1 MLNMIYM
8 KSFGSKPW
16 MLPQPVLIIGTYN
29 EDGTPNAMNAAW
41 GGIHDTNQIGIC
53 LSPEHKTV
61 KNILDRKAFTV
72 SMADAK
78 HVVACDFVGI
88 VSGNKDPEKMQKS
101 GFTVSKS
108 DIVDAPVINEL
119 PMALECRLV
128 SYDEDSGYMVGD
140 IVNVCADEDVLT
152 DGKIYK
158 GTTTETAS
166 KIVTCSNTGDAY
178 VGVASMRAASS
189 YQRRVAG
196 EPCTGG
202 RSRPTQRQRVRRHR

>member
-1 MLNMIYM
+1 M
-8 KSFGSKPW
+8 KVNFGTQTFMYP
-16 MLPQPVLIIGTYN
+16 MPVLIIATYGS
-29 EDGTPNAMNAAW
+29 DGSVDAMNAAW

-152 DGKIYK
+152 DGKIDPAKLEPITYDPVNHNYLK
-158 GTTTETAS
+158 LGE
-166 KIVTCSNTGDAY
+166 IVGKAFQD
-178 VGVASMRAASS
+178 
-189 YQRRVAG
+189 
-196 EPCTGG
+196 G
-202 RSRPTQRQRVRRHR
+202 RQLKN